1 MRKIKQEE
9 TNDIRVR
16 IWIKNRK
23 NKKEKRHR
31 KIKTN
36 LKHECNVQKDM
47 NNHFMEEEI

>member
-1 MRKIKQEE
+1 MRKINLEE

-16 IWIKNRK
+16 IGIK
-23 NKKEKRHR
+23 NKKYKKEKSHR

-47 NNHFMEEEI
+47 NNHFIEEEI